1 MMNEFPCATIVD
13 YHGNKHF
20 SALTGNGRKV
30 GAAAND
36 RQVKLL
42 LKYNG
47 FNKVSTRIST
57 RLES

>member
-1 MMNEFPCATIVD
+1 MTFAGLRPPSE
-13 YHGNKHF
+13 
-20 SALTGNGRKV
+20 ALS

-57 RLES
+57 RLAS